1 MSGLR
6 KSLPIHKPITT
17 IDQNLEDE
25 DDEKVFV
32 TSKYRKMTPPI
43 VLTKCPLT
51 DDYDAQETIT
61 PKKKQTKEKNHQ
73 QLQKTS
79 LYFSKKSTT
88 KKATAKSKGKRLRNT
103 NNLSND
109 KNATLSNGTYSLTI
123 KTMVNNEVE
132 VKLTSDEVAGT
143 QGKRKKNLNSKEH

>member
-25 DDEKVFV
+25 DDEKLFV
-32 TSKYRKMTPPI
+32 ISKYRKMTPPI
-43 VLTKCPLT
+43 
-51 DDYDAQETIT
+51 
-61 PKKKQTKEKNHQ
+61 TKEKNHQ

-88 KKATAKSKGKRLRNT
+88 KKATAKSRGKRLRNT

-109 KNATLSNGTYSLTI
+109 KNATLFNSTYSLTI

-132 VKLTSDEVAGT
+132 VKLTSDEVT
-143 QGKRKKNLNSKEH
+143 EIQGKRKKNLNSKEH